1 MRAITHKLRSFHVLT
16 FAFERKIHNVK
27 LRQSLLAFFLSS
39 WISKCYQ
46 PYSKSASWVR
56 VCINILVETYLLI
69 CSWVDLSWQIYADW
83 GSCVIFFI
91 TFNMQHVVVSGHNRY
106 IKVNMYEISCKRQTT
121 SQSCWMTSKVYDV
134 GDRAT
139 CRHARFFL
147 TSQNRPSEIR
157 TTHGSQTRMITNFYG
172 PVTTCG
178 SHLTSAL

>member
-1 MRAITHKLRSFHVLT
+1 MWAITHKLRFFHVLT

-27 LRQSLLAFFLSS
+27 LRQSLLAFFLLS

-91 TFNMQHVVVSGHNRY
+91 TFNMQHVVVSGHNDQDHLSKFLFPHN
-106 IKVNMYEISCKRQTT
+106 IEAPYEIWLWLAQ
-121 SQSCWMTSKVYDV
+121 W
-134 GDRAT
+134 
-139 CRHARFFL
+139 FL
-147 TSQNRPSEIR
+147 RRRCLKSVDDDGGLPI
-157 TTHGSQTRMITNFYG
+157 
-172 PVTTCG
+172 
-178 SHLTSAL
+178 L